1 VAFRH
6 AARLESTRWSRFA
19 MSRSPLVASLC
30 VIAVACV
37 TTPRSHRTDCE
48 LAESDLAFAIDRP
61 VYRDCSVDRP
71 ARFVGNGGTRLNF
84 QTPSQPPPCIS
95 ADLVFVVDSTGKP
108 ETSTAR
114 LDRGGY
120 RAFGEALIATLDSWS
135 YEPAIRDGI
144 PVRQIVKSHHSATT
158 APASDGSPRRGVPP
172 AGPSRC

>member
-1 VAFRH
+1 MAFPH
-6 AARLESTRWSRFA
+6 GARQGSTPCSRYA
-19 MSRSPLVASLC
+19 VSRSPLVASLC
-30 VIAVACV
+30 VIAVGCV
-37 TTPRSHRTDCE
+37 TTPRSHRTECE
-48 LAESDLAFAIDRP
+48 LAESDLAFTIDRP